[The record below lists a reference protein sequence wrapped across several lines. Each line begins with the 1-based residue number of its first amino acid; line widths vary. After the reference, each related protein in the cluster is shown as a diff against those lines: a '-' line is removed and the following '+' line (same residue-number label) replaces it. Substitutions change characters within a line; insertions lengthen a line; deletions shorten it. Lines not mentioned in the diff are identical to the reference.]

1 MNRTEPLQFRSSD
14 IVRQPP
20 VVPGCCSQVR
30 EKSASPGVD
39 TSGLAWWSVMCDLV
53 GLSLRGKVAGGGR
66 CGPNPLGK
74 YGVSP
79 ENIILYG
86 QSIGTVPTVD
96 LASRYECA
104 AVILHSPL
112 MSGLRVAFP
121 DTRKTYCFDAFPS
134 IDKISKVTSPVLV
147 IHGTE
152 DEVIDFSHGLAMY
165 ERCPRA
171 VEPLWVEGA
180 GHNDIELYAQYLE
193 RLKQFISHE
202 LPNS

>member
-1 MNRTEPLQFRSSD
+1 MEEL
-14 IVRQPP
+14 
-20 VVPGCCSQVR
+20 
-30 EKSASPGVD
+30 GVD
-39 TSGLAWWSVMCDLV
+39 QYPMIEPESYSLKSFGQASGGSII
-53 GLSLRGKVAGGGR
+53 GKSLSHGKAVVDILR
-66 CGPNPLGK
+66 

>member
-1 MNRTEPLQFRSSD
+1 HGEHCRRRERPSRSQRIKLFCRSVWICPSPWD
-14 IVRQPP
+14 LDHLVPP
-20 VVPGCCSQVR
+20 R
-30 EKSASPGVD
+30 ASALGSCAYSPD
-39 TSGLAWWSVMCDLV
+39 PTI
-53 GLSLRGKVAGGGR
+53 LRLHLPR
-66 CGPNPLGK
+66 

>member
-1 MNRTEPLQFRSSD
+1 MSSSGK
-14 IVRQPP
+14 RY
-20 VVPGCCSQVR
+20 C
-30 EKSASPGVD
+30 
-39 TSGLAWWSVMCDLV
+39 SGLEKCEKEAELGRHVYRAQRLAVMKAVKGLQAESVYDQQEIK
-53 GLSLRGKVAGGGR
+53 LSWQTGYLESKG
-66 CGPNPLGK
+66 